1 MNIPDN
7 VFRSQI
13 PISVSSNIGSMA
25 KSVNTATFVPSQKG
39 QSVQAVSMLSN
50 LNSSKT
56 FTDPS
61 NGDAIKRTIMTG
73 MRNDGNQQSSSQNFA
88 SLAGKKI
95 AIVNSKNL

>member
-1 MNIPDN
+1 MPEN

-13 PISVSSNIGSMA
+13 PISVSSNIGSIA

-56 FTDPS
+56 FTDPNNPDS
-61 NGDAIKRTIMTG
+61 MKRNIMNNI
-73 MRNDGNQQSSSQNFA
+73 RNDGYQQSSSQNFA
-88 SLAGKKI
+88 MLAGKKI
-95 AIVNSKNL
+95 SIINSKNN